1 MLGSAIKTYKTIIT
15 TGSDDLDDLTITLI
29 RAGSMASIVTF
40 MLSRGLEVRHG
51 DLWYLGSRRVLLLKS
66 LLSVDVIVPLI
77 TIAVIIL
84 VRPAKATA
92 IGMLILSAAPV
103 APMILKKILQSGGTR
118 EYAINLHLIL
128 AVLTI
133 VSTPITL
140 DLFSVAAGFHL
151 DINPVAIAG
160 LVGLSVILPISGG
173 MIIKQLFPSVSK
185 HIKWLLEAFSGALFI
200 IVTIVRP
207 ALHLSV
213 TFHDGHQIVYRHH
226 IDDHRFHHSRPP
238 YGEGT
243 PGRTN
248 DPCSRKRCT
257 KHQSHPADNLD
268 IHDTGE
274 SVTHYYPLH
283 RHIGDHHDDLR

>member
-1 MLGSAIKTYKTIIT
+1 M
-15 TGSDDLDDLTITLI
+15 DDLTITLI

-103 APMILKKILQSGGTR
+103 APMILKKILQYGGTR

-140 DLFSVAAGFHL
+140 ELFSLAAGFHL
-151 DINPVAIAG
+151 DINPAAIAG

-173 MIIKQLFPSVSK
+173 MIIKQLFPSVSN
-185 HIKWLLEAFSGALFI
+185 HIKWLMEAFSGALFI
-200 IVTIVRP
+200 IVTIVVLLSTYQLLFMMDIRSYIAIALMITGSIIAGHLMAREHPGEQTTLALESAARNVNLTLLITSTFTILEKALPIIIPYIVISAIITTIYVSYQKRRLDRP
-207 ALHLSV
+207 E
-213 TFHDGHQIVYRHH
+213 I
-226 IDDHRFHHSRPP
+226 
-238 YGEGT
+238 
-243 PGRTN
+243 
-248 DPCSRKRCT
+248 
-257 KHQSHPADNLD
+257 
-268 IHDTGE
+268 
-274 SVTHYYPLH
+274 
-283 RHIGDHHDDLR
+283 